1 MPLTDAQRWNQR
13 YLEDERFQKYIQ
25 PKSFLLDHAGL
36 LPAQGIAL
44 DVAMGLGGN
53 AAFLIERGLRVV
65 GVDISDVG
73 LRRAKARL
81 PQLMAV
87 RADLTH
93 FSLPSRSFDLI
104 LNFYYLERSLWPE
117 YRRWLRLGGLVIIET
132 LLLEMQECQPHLDPA
147 FLLEPGELMQAFS
160 DLEILVYREGWETS
174 AQGHPR
180 AVASLIA
187 RL

>member
-13 YLEDERFQKYIQ
+13 YLEDERFQKTIQ

-36 LPAQGIAL
+36 LPASGIAL

-65 GVDISDVG
+65 GVDISDVA

-87 RADLTH
+87 RAD
-93 FSLPSRSFDLI
+93 FNQF
-104 LNFYYLERSLWPE
+104 F
-117 YRRWLRLGGLVIIET
+117 
-132 LLLEMQECQPHLDPA
+132 
-147 FLLEPGELMQAFS
+147 
-160 DLEILVYREGWETS
+160 
-174 AQGHPR
+174 
-180 AVASLIA
+180 ASIQKL
-187 RL
+187 